1 MQKTWSMDKVNI
13 CANNSDS
20 RGGSTDIEYQRGFHI
35 YMKEQK
41 LRVCIQI
48 QKGLHTVNQL
58 YRLMGSGILASFFV
72 CLWVS
77 TEIITN
83 CHACHAS

>member
-20 RGGSTDIEYQRGFHI
+20 RGGSTDIEYQRGFRI
-35 YMKEQK
+35 YERAKDISRMMMYSKS
-41 LRVCIQI
+41 VCMQI
-48 QKGLHTVNQL
+48 QKGLPVNQL
-58 YRLMGSGILASFFV
+58 YRLNGERILASFFV

-77 TEIITN
+77 T
-83 CHACHAS
+83 

>member
-20 RGGSTDIEYQRGFHI
+20 RGGSTDIEYQRDSI

-41 LRVCIQI
+41 I
-48 QKGLHTVNQL
+48 
-58 YRLMGSGILASFFV
+58 YP
-72 CLWVS
+72 
-77 TEIITN
+77 E
-83 CHACHAS
+83 